1 MPVDPKGRS
10 PAVAHA
16 GEFLFKEG
24 ELVFGPVPAS
34 LLIEKLERGE
44 LPPETP
50 VAREGAEFAPMGE
63 VSVFMEHAA
72 LAAARRR
79 VEEQARAEANA
90 RRSRRVI
97 KLAIAGAVAVG
108 VICLAVVGV
117 IAAIRAGVFDTES
130 QELAEIRIQASPT
143 LVAVA
148 PAGGRDEELE
158 YLGDDA
164 PAASRASRRSAA
176 PAAPAGARGADG
188 PAVQRNYDSA
198 EIQAIVRNNQQ
209 RLFPCIR
216 EEASRNP
223 SFRGDLPF
231 SFTVGNEGRV
241 VRLWIDRHGY
251 EKGPL
256 HACMEAQLAQW
267 KFPRFQGERP
277 SVSLSFRVGGG

>member
-1 MPVDPKGRS
+1 MPVVPKSRS
-10 PAVAHA
+10 SAAPPV

-24 ELVFGPVPAS
+24 DLVFGPVPAS
-34 LLIEKLERGE
+34 LLVEKLERGE

-50 VAREGAEFAPMGE
+50 VAREGAAFAPMGE

-79 VEEQARAEANA
+79 VEEQARADASA
-90 RRSRRVI
+90 RRSRRIV
-97 KLAIAGAVAVG
+97 KAAIAGAVAAG
-108 VICLAVVGV
+108 AAGLAVVGV
-117 IAAIRAGVFDTES
+117 IAAIRAGVFETES
-130 QELAEIRIQASPT
+130 RELAEIRIQASPT
-143 LVAVA
+143 LVAIA
-148 PAGGRDEELE
+148 PAGGRDEEYE

-164 PAASRASRRSAA
+164 PAAGSARKRTA
-176 PAAPAGARGADG
+176 EALPARGREADG
-188 PAVQRNYDSA
+188 AAVERNYDSA
-198 EIQAIVRNNQQ
+198 GIQAIVRSNQQ

-216 EEASRNP
+216 EEAARNP